1 MWGIARQLDQSD
13 RRSQRATAPVRTGP
27 AAEVEVA
34 GDAPPSAA
42 ISARIA
48 RCEKLKPEDDKLES
62 FVAWVAKHGG
72 PLHDP
77 DELLAQY
84 AWMCRAAGWDRAPE
98 PEPLPIPEPAPVAKS
113 SPAPA
118 KRIKTSKP
126 PIEREIK
133 AAPARTTL
141 AATEAAERFVE
152 WVQLTGKTGSFS
164 SNELTALYR
173 EHCDSEDLIVLAEN
187 VIRPALIK
195 LPGVTKHQL
204 DTGAKR
210 GKQRHRPFR
219 WTIAKAATVVDD
231 IPWPELKARKA
242 A

>member
-1 MWGIARQLDQSD
+1 MWGIAQQVYRTE
-13 RRSQRATAPVRTGP
+13 RRASCATEPVRTGP

-48 RCEKLKPEDDKLES
+48 RCEKLRPKDDKLES
-62 FVAWVAKHGG
+62 FVAWLAEHGG
-72 PLHDP
+72 EIDDP

-84 AWMCRAAGWDRAPE
+84 FWMASAIGRDKTPE
-98 PEPLPIPEPAPVAKS
+98 PEPQPVAKS
-113 SPAPA
+113 PPIPAKPAKAPTEREITPAPA
-118 KRIKTSKP
+118 RITL
-126 PIEREIK
+126 K
-133 AAPARTTL
+133 AA
-141 AATEAAERFVE
+141 EAAERFVE
-152 WVQLTGKTGSFS
+152 WVQLTGRTGSFS

-173 EHCDSEDLIVLAEN
+173 EHCKAEDLIELSDNVL
-187 VIRPALIK
+187 RPALLK

-204 DTGAKR
+204 DSGAKR

-219 WTIAKAATVVDD
+219 WTIAKAATVADN
-231 IPWPELKARKA
+231 IPWTDLPARKA

>member
-1 MWGIARQLDQSD
+1 MWGIARQLDHSE
-13 RRSQRATAPVRTGP
+13 RRSLRATEPVRTGP

-48 RCEKLKPEDDKLES
+48 QSEKLRPKDDKLES
-62 FVAWVAKHGG
+62 FVSWVARHGG
-72 PLHDP
+72 SIDDT

-84 AWMCRAAGWDRAPE
+84 AWMCRAAGWDKAPE
-98 PEPLPIPEPAPVAKS
+98 PEPVPIPELAPVAKS
-113 SPAPA
+113 PPIPAKPAKAPTEREITPAPA
-118 KRIKTSKP
+118 RVTL
-126 PIEREIK
+126 K
-133 AAPARTTL
+133 AA
-141 AATEAAERFVE
+141 EAAERFVE
-152 WVQLTGKTGSFS
+152 WVQLTGKSGSFS

-173 EHCDSEDLIVLAEN
+173 DHCKAEDLIELSDNVL
-187 VIRPALIK
+187 RPALLK
-195 LPGVTKHQL
+195 LPGITKHQL
-204 DTGAKR
+204 DSGAKR

-219 WTIAKAATVVDD
+219 WTIAKAATVADD

>member
-1 MWGIARQLDQSD
+1 MWGIAQQLH
-13 RRSQRATAPVRTGP
+13 RRKREPDCAMEPVRTGP
-27 AAEVEVA
+27 AAEVDVA

-48 RCEKLKPEDDKLES
+48 RWEKLRPTDDSLES
-62 FVAWVAKHGG
+62 FVAWVADHGG
-72 PLHDP
+72 QIDDP

-84 AWMCRAAGWDRAPE
+84 AWMCRAAGWDKATE
-98 PEPLPIPEPAPVAKS
+98 PDPLPIPDPAPVAKS
-113 SPAPA
+113 SPIPA
-118 KRIKTSKP
+118 KPAKVAKLPT
-126 PIEREIK
+126 EREIT

-141 AATEAAERFVE
+141 KAAEAAERFVE
-152 WVQLTGKTGSFS
+152 WVQLTGRTGSFS

-173 EHCDSEDLIVLAEN
+173 EHCKAEDLIELSDNVL
-187 VIRPALIK
+187 RPALLK

-204 DTGAKR
+204 DSGAKR

-219 WTIAKAATVVDD
+219 WTISGAATVSDN
-231 IPWPELKARKA
+231 IPWKELPARRA